1 MRIRK
6 RINKR
11 IERDEDGVQVSAA
24 VNAVVAAN
32 VGESGS
38 ATVAS
43 SRQDVAERE
52 ARRTSEPEERKDSG
66 SRSAPKVAKERAQ
79 ELPDREGTYD
89 ELREAAA
96 DQEANEGEKD
106 E

>member
-11 IERDEDGVQVSAA
+11 LDHDEDGVQVSGA
-24 VNAVVAAN
+24 VNAVVSVN
-32 VGESGS
+32 VGEAGS
-38 ATVAS
+38 ETRAT
-43 SRQDVAERE
+43 SRQRIVQRE
-52 ARRTSEPEERKDSG
+52 GEAEPEGLESSG
-66 SRSAPKVAKERAQ
+66 SRPPADERAR

-96 DQEANEGEKD
+96 EAKENEGAED
-106 E
+106 D